1 MIKKI
6 EIVVDDNDYDY
17 DIVRDKINVMY
28 KNLHIG
34 YIYIYEDYYYMHIV
48 GYDIDYN
55 KIFINRVL
63 KNIKNEN
70 EMYMNYGYSL
80 LKAREEIIKEFKN
93 KIRGV

>member
-34 YIYIYEDYYYMHIV
+34 YIHIYEDYYYMYIV

-63 KNIKNEN
+63 KNTKNEN

-80 LKAREEIIKEFKN
+80 LKAREEIIKEFKD